1 MRVKA
6 GPSFKAGRTGKNAH
20 SEHLLYA
27 CHFPY
32 NASLQP
38 YNSPWRFF
46 ISILQRMK
54 QVLLEQKI
62 FPK

>member
-6 GPSFKAGRTGKNAH
+6 GPSFKAGRTRKKAH

-32 NASLQP
+32 DASLQP
-38 YNSPWRFF
+38 CNSLWRFY
-46 ISILQRMK
+46 ISTLQRKK
-54 QVLLEQKI
+54 QVLLEQV